1 MLKTGPVVGQ
11 HFRIRWEETSQTS
24 EIGNH
29 MQAFLLGCEIPSQP
43 PEVLVLMRPKVTSML
58 ADWKHAQPELSPSG
72 KTCVQPRPPSMTR
85 VAGGR
90 CPRRGGRRS
99 GASACFADGVSFIIS
114 RLFAGGESYRGS
126 PRSCARACG
135 RRCRSGTQSAA
146 ETRQTGPS
154 GGLPAPIATA

>member
-90 CPRRGGRRS
+90 C
-99 GASACFADGVSFIIS
+99 
-114 RLFAGGESYRGS
+114 
-126 PRSCARACG
+126 
-135 RRCRSGTQSAA
+135 
-146 ETRQTGPS
+146 
-154 GGLPAPIATA
+154 APIPGRDEDDTGTHGGVPLVSCPGYHCFFTWAPCG